1 MIFST
6 FVCFSVI
13 MDKVLVIQTAFIGDV
28 VLMLPVVQ
36 TLKLNYPDIEIHVLV
51 RKGNEELV
59 QNRNDVHKV
68 WIWDKKQGKTK
79 NLIHLIRQFRKER
92 YDKIINLHRFFS
104 TGLITVFSRAK
115 ETIGF
120 DKNPLSRFFGIKI
133 PHVIQS
139 KSSSVTIH
147 EVDRNLSLI
156 QSFCKEISRRPV
168 LQLSEK
174 HIQKVESI
182 ITEYSADAYICAAP
196 TSVWYT
202 KQWHKDKWTEF
213 FNLVPNQYTVFLL
226 GAKSDT
232 EHIEQIKTQTNH
244 RKVVNLAGKLSFL
257 ESAALM
263 KQAKMVFVNDSAP
276 LHFASGVNAPVTAI
290 FCSTIPE
297 FGFTPLSDIAHI
309 VEVKDLPCRPCG
321 LHGHKTCP
329 QQHFDCAMRIP
340 VQELL
345 QYLE

>member
-1 MIFST
+1 MNYSLH
-6 FVCFSVI
+6 
-13 MDKVLVIQTAFIGDV
+13 KVLVIQTAFIGDV

-36 TLKLNYPDIEIHVLV
+36 TLKLNYPSLEIHVLV

-59 QNRNDVHKV
+59 QNRTDIDKV
-68 WIWDKKQGKTK
+68 WIWDKKQGKSK
-79 NLIHLIRQFRKER
+79 NLLHLIRQFRKER

-104 TGLITVFSRAK
+104 TGLITILSKAK

-120 DKNPLSRFFGIKI
+120 DKNPVSRLFTIRI
-133 PHVIQS
+133 PHIIHS
-139 KSSSVTIH
+139 KNTTNPLH
-147 EVDRNLSLI
+147 EVDRNLMLI
-156 QSFCKEISRRPV
+156 QSFCKHTSRKPI

-174 HIQKVESI
+174 HDKKVQSI
-182 ITEYSADAYICAAP
+182 IEKYSHEQYICAAP

-202 KQWHKDKWTEF
+202 KQWHKDKWIDF
-213 FNLVPNQYTVFLL
+213 FNLVPSSYIIFLL
-226 GAKSDT
+226 GAKSDYAYL
-232 EHIEQIKTQTNH
+232 EQIKNEVNH
-244 RKVVNLAGKLSFL
+244 TRVVNLAGELSFL

-263 KQAKMVFVNDSAP
+263 KNAKMVYVNDSAP

-297 FGFTPLSDIAHI
+297 FGFTPLSDNAHI

-329 QQHFDCAMRIP
+329 EHHFDCAMRIDP
-340 VQELL
+340 KNLLPFLNELG
-345 QYLE
+345 

>member
-1 MIFST
+1 MH
-6 FVCFSVI
+6 
-13 MDKVLVIQTAFIGDV
+13 KVLVIQTAFIGDV

-36 TLKLNYPDIEIHVLV
+36 TLKLNYSNLEIHVLV

-59 QNRNDVHKV
+59 QNRSDIDKI
-68 WIWDKKQGKTK
+68 WIWDKKQGKIK
-79 NLIHLIRQFRKER
+79 NLFLLIRQFRRER

-104 TGLITVFSRAK
+104 TGLITILSNAK
-115 ETIGF
+115 ETLGF
-120 DKNPLSRFFGIKI
+120 DKNPLSKFFTVKMS
-133 PHVIQS
+133 HVIQNKNS
-139 KSSSVTIH
+139 KITLH

-156 QSFCKEISRRPV
+156 QSFCKTISRRPV

-174 HIQKVESI
+174 HVQKAQAITREHKAES
-182 ITEYSADAYICAAP
+182 YICAAP

-202 KQWHKDKWTEF
+202 KQWHKDKWIEF
-213 FNLVPNQYTVFLL
+213 FNLVSNEYTVFLL
-226 GAKSDT
+226 GAKSDY
-232 EHIEQIKTQTNH
+232 EYIQQIKTQSTH
-244 RKVVNLAGKLSFL
+244 SKLINLAGKLSFL

-263 KQAKMVFVNDSAP
+263 KHAKMVFVNDSAP
-276 LHFASGVNAPVTAI
+276 LHFASGVNAPVTAV

-309 VEVKDLPCRPCG
+309 VEVKNLACRPCG

-329 QQHFDCAMRIP
+329 QHHFECAMHIP

-345 QYLE
+345 RYLD